1 MECAGNMRMK
11 RKADYKLLR
20 AGNDRLNTLALI
32 NIQEILT
39 TVVIIDTLLL
49 RFFYF
54 YHSSITS
61 GNL

>member
-1 MECAGNMRMK
+1 MK